1 MAYSQSIPTLY
12 PVAIDGL
19 RLRLREV
26 DESDFEA
33 AWAWASRPEFFRFLP
48 IDQPSREDE
57 HVWLESVIKEAQA
70 APRRQYQLGIDA
82 SDAGGLVG
90 MVRIGIDSE
99 RHRSAS
105 IGYGINPDFW
115 GRGYATEAARLIV
128 RFGFET
134 LGLHRIWA
142 THHPENG
149 ASRRVLDKIG
159 FREEGRRRDDRF
171 VDGAWY
177 DSVVCSILESDSL
190 R

>member
-1 MAYSQSIPTLY
+1 MADSELMPTLF

-19 RLRLREV
+19 RIRLREV
-26 DESDFEA
+26 DERDFDA
-33 AWAWASRPEFFRFLP
+33 AWAWASRAEFFRFLP
-48 IDQPSREDE
+48 IDQPAREDE
-57 HVWLESVIKEAQA
+57 QAWLESVITEARA

-82 SDAGGLVG
+82 SGVGGLVG

-99 RHRSAS
+99 RHRSAN
-105 IGYGINPDFW
+105 IGYGVNPDFW

-128 RFGFET
+128 GFGFET

-190 R
+190 P